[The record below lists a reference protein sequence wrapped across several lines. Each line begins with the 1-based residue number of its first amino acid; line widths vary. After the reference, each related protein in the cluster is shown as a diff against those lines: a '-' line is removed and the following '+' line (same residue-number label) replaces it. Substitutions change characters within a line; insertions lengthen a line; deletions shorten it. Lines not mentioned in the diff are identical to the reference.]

1 MNFWYIEALFIEER
15 MSLIVWILKA
25 VVSFLEEEAI
35 SLSELNCFAFST
47 HFHVICRHF
56 NGLMSLF
63 QAHFAW

>member
-56 NGLMSLF
+56 
-63 QAHFAW
+63 